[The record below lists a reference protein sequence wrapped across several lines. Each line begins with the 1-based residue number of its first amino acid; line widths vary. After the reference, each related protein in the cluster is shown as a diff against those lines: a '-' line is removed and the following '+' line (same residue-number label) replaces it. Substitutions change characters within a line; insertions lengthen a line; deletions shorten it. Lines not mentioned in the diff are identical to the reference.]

1 MKDWFKGV
9 ELLVAVY
16 KADLS
21 VTNNNGKI
29 PQQCG
34 GEKCT
39 TYRVFPELSTTTL
52 MTAIDESNSHLIEC
66 CLKSGLTLNFH
77 DPMDGSTPLHHAAA
91 KTFDVDSSSYDDT
104 RIVELLLRN
113 GADPHEIDDRE
124 NTPVFNA
131 AMGGCPEKLKALIV
145 AGAEVNKLN
154 QDGQS
159 PLMSATFSPDGCVDT
174 LLSANAKVN
183 LISNNGRS
191 ALHFACLSGM
201 LKHVQTLIKAG
212 ARITLTRTLDSP
224 LHLAAEWGHVDV
236 VGFLVSL
243 GCDPSFKNQDGKVAL
258 HVAPKAR
265 QMELQV
271 AIDRALKTQTTKN
284 CITCRYEKAGSLV
297 CTKKVKGTSSGL
309 CEVHLCPQCMAN
321 MKSSKERLCPTC
333 GKLGG
338 QACVLP
344 EPFKALNT
352 QTFPKE
358 CEWPTVIMSYATN
371 SLQEEWGNGGYGKLV
386 LLALVN
392 ELKLHGITTFNG
404 YQVSGGKNWQA
415 EFFGVLPES
424 KVVVAM
430 ISKRYWR
437 STACIAELKA
447 ALLHKKPVIPLY
459 LEEAPRKGHFLG
471 ESVEQ
476 IKDANLINTFMDR
489 NCVPP
494 LDQGFFMGKNASD
507 FAKNARL
514 LADVIK
520 SEFL

>member
-1 MKDWFKGV
+1 
-9 ELLVAVY
+9 
-16 KADLS
+16 
-21 VTNNNGKI
+21 
-29 PQQCG
+29 
-34 GEKCT
+34 
-39 TYRVFPELSTTTL
+39 
-52 MTAIDESNSHLIEC
+52 
-66 CLKSGLTLNFH
+66 
-77 DPMDGSTPLHHAAA
+77 
-91 KTFDVDSSSYDDT
+91 
-104 RIVELLLRN
+104 
-113 GADPHEIDDRE
+113 
-124 NTPVFNA
+124 
-131 AMGGCPEKLKALIV
+131 MGGCPEKLKALIV